1 MSQFRSFTGREPA
14 GTIVVRLV
22 PGEDGPR
29 AFIRQVDDPADSAE
43 ESIEQS
49 EELPVEEALALARNK
64 AANVEGGA
72 EIVIDLGPE
81 AAWDERW
88 GRLD

>member
-1 MSQFRSFTGREPA
+1 MSQFRAYTGAEPS

-22 PGEDGPR
+22 DGGEAPR
-29 AFIRQVDDPADSAE
+29 AFIRQVSDPNDPAED
-43 ESIEQS
+43 SIEQS

-64 AANVEGGA
+64 AANIEGGA

-81 AAWDERW
+81 ASWDERW
-88 GRLD
+88 GRLT

>member
-1 MSQFRSFTGREPA
+1 MSDFRSFTGDEPM

-22 PGEDGPR
+22 SSEDGPR
-29 AFIRQVDDPADSAE
+29 AFIRQVSDPTDAAE

-64 AANVEGGA
+64 AANIEGGA
-72 EIVIDLGPE
+72 EIVIDFGPDT
-81 AAWDERW
+81 AWDERW
-88 GRLD
+88 GRLA